1 MINKVFLRFPGAII
15 VSMVIAILLTLLP
28 LPEVLAVWRPDWI
41 LLTLVFW
48 AIIMPKRIPL
58 FLAWFTGLLI
68 DSLYG
73 TILGQHALGFTL
85 VLYFSIRFSDRINP
99 QIIWQQVFM
108 IVIILGLYLVINLW
122 ILGVTGKSPNSLNY
136 WLTLFSSII
145 IWPLWYK
152 VLGFFV
158 VARKHL

>member
-1 MINKVFLRFPGAII
+1 MRFPGAVI
-15 VSMVIAILLTLLP
+15 VSMVVAILLTLLP
-28 LPEVLAVWRPDWI
+28 LPAVLAAWRPDWI

-58 FLAWFTGLLI
+58 FVAWFTGLLI

-108 IVIILGLYLVINLW
+108 IAVIMGVYLVINLW
-122 ILGVTGKSPNSLNY
+122 ILGVTGNSPHSSNY

-145 IWPLWYK
+145 IWPFWNKILS
-152 VLGFFV
+152 LFITT
-158 VARKHL
+158 RKHI